1 MADHAPPR
9 HRQPGRHV
17 GVRPITGGDGAA
29 DAGDPG
35 AEDLERGRRLFGQP
49 CEFVVGAPSVGS
61 LPPPGLPE
69 VAFAG
74 RSNVGKSSLINALTG
89 RRALART
96 SRTPG
101 RTRQINVFRLGGRI
115 LLVDLPGLGYA
126 RAPKHL
132 VAAWTRAIER
142 YLYERASLRRV
153 YHLMDSRHG
162 AVASDEALMALCAGA
177 AVSFHVVLTKADK
190 AGDLETRRAALA
202 TRLKTNPAAYPEIA
216 VTAARTGLGIP
227 ELRSAV
233 AALAAAG

>member
-1 MADHAPPR
+1 MAEDAD
-9 HRQPGRHV
+9 V
-17 GVRPITGGDGAA
+17 ADDDGAA
-29 DAGDPG
+29 
-35 AEDLERGRRLFGQP
+35 DLERGRRLFGQA

-89 RRALART
+89 RATLART

-101 RTRQINVFRLGGRI
+101 RTRQINVFRLGQRI

-126 RAPKHL
+126 KAPKHL

-142 YLYERASLRRV
+142 YLYERPSLRRV

-162 AVASDEALMALCAGA
+162 AGAADEALMALCAGA
-177 AVSFHVVLTKADK
+177 AVSFHAVLTKVDK
-190 AGDLETRRAALA
+190 AGDVEARRAALTA
-202 TRLKTNPAAYPEIA
+202 RLKANPAAYPKVA
-216 VTAARTGLGIP
+216 VCSARTGAGVA
-227 ELRSAV
+227 ELRAAV
-233 AALAAAG
+233 AALAAAR

>member
-1 MADHAPPR
+1 MAD
-9 HRQPGRHV
+9 
-17 GVRPITGGDGAA
+17 AA
-29 DAGDPG
+29 E
-35 AEDLERGRRLFGQP
+35 AEDLERGRLLFSQA
-49 CEFVVGAPSVGS
+49 CEFMVGAPGVGS

-115 LLVDLPGLGYA
+115 MLVDLPGLGYA
-126 RAPKHL
+126 QAPKQL
-132 VAAWTRAIER
+132 VTAWTRAIER

-153 YHLMDSRHG
+153 YHLIDCRHG
-162 AVASDEALMALCAGA
+162 TGAADEALMRLCAGA
-177 AVSFHVVLTKADK
+177 AVSFHAVLTKADK
-190 AGDLETRRAALA
+190 ARDIEARQVALA
-202 TRLKTNPAAYPEIA
+202 ARLKTNRAAYPEVAA
-216 VTAARTGLGIP
+216 VSARNGAGIT
-227 ELRSAV
+227 ELRAAV